1 MEDNRKG
8 PGIFYAVVGVAT
20 LVVAIVG
27 ATFAYFSASATATGN
42 ITGETAKG
50 NALSLSVTRTVPVV
64 SNTGKLVPLDVTPA
78 SGSGQLASALSNG
91 CIDSNSNVV
100 CHIYDVSVVNAS
112 SAALSISVSATVTTG
127 ASNLSW
133 KLLTN
138 ATTNDTS
145 SSPATITSG
154 SAFYLAGSASTGAT
168 LTGSGTNHYYLMI
181 WLEETGSP
189 QDTDD
194 AEKTFSGNVTV
205 NAVDG
210 SGNSQGLTATFTA

>member
-27 ATFAYFSASATATGN
+27 ATFAYFSASSTATGN

-50 NALSLSVTRTVPVV
+50 NALTLSVTREVPGT

-78 SGSGQLASALSNG
+78 SGTGQLSSALSNG

-100 CHIYDVSVVNAS
+100 CHIYKVSVVNAS
-112 SAALSISVSATVTTG
+112 TAALSISVNATVTT
-127 ASNLSW
+127 AATHLSW
-133 KLLTN
+133 KLLN
-138 ATTNDTS
+138 STTADNTS
-145 SSPATITSG
+145 SSAATITSG
-154 SAFYLAGSASTGAT
+154 TPFYIAGSASTGAA
-168 LTGSGTNHYYLMI
+168 LTGSGTNDYYLMI

-194 AEKTFSGNVTV
+194 AEKSFTGNVTV

-210 SGNSQGLTATFTA
+210 SGNSQGLTATFNS

>member
-1 MEDNRKG
+1 MEENRKG

-27 ATFAYFSASATATGN
+27 ATFAYFSASNTATGN

-50 NALSLSVTRTVPVV
+50 NALSLNVTRVVPAI
-64 SNTGKLVPLDVTPA
+64 SNTGKLVPLDVTPTGNGT
-78 SGSGQLASALSNG
+78 SQLSSALTNG

-100 CHIYDVSVVNAS
+100 CHIYQVDVVNAS
-112 SAALSISVSATVTTG
+112 SAQLSTSVTATVTT
-127 ASNLSW
+127 AAAHLSW
-133 KLLTN
+133 KLLNSTSADN
-138 ATTNDTS
+138 TS
-145 SSPATITSG
+145 STAATITSG
-154 SAFYLAGSASTGAT
+154 TPFYLAGSSSTGAT
-168 LTGSGTNHYYLMI
+168 LAGSGTNTYYLMI

-194 AEKTFSGNVTV
+194 AEKTFTGNVTV

-210 SGNSQGLTATFTA
+210 NGNSQGLTATFN